1 MCTAFEEEYTN
12 ASAGRKAELELL
24 GKLTSFVTE

>member
-1 MCTAFEEEYTN
+1 MCQAFEEEYSN

-24 GKLTSFVTE
+24 EKLTSFVSE